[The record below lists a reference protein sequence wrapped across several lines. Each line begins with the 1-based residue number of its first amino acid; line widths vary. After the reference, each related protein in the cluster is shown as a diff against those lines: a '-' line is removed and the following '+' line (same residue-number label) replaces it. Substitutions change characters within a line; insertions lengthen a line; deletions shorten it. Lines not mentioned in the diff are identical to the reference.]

1 MMICTIPA
9 VGGLWATPADLVRL
23 GLGWTRLLPTELVRE
38 ALTAQT
44 PPGPTGRAMGLGWLL
59 SPDGEVGLHAGVGAG
74 ATAALMHL
82 PGGQV
87 RVIVTNRAVP
97 LNTVTDR
104 LLHLLTGHP
113 YPCIESRR
121 SMYPRYPTDSPLPE
135 ATRPTPP
142 PTARAAVAV
151 MYAGA
156 VASLTAMAVD
166 LATVG
171 ATKAAL
177 AKHFPNLTSQQLNA
191 QQVPLMVSW
200 IAGGLVGAALWILVA
215 RNTRAGRNWARITGT
230 GLFAVATIDAFGTL
244 LAPEAV
250 VVRVFFLLVWLIGLT
265 AVVLLW
271 QRGSRAYFQAPGS

>member
-1 MMICTIPA
+1 
-9 VGGLWATPADLVRL
+9 
-23 GLGWTRLLPTELVRE
+23 
-38 ALTAQT
+38 
-44 PPGPTGRAMGLGWLL
+44 
-59 SPDGEVGLHAGVGAG
+59 
-74 ATAALMHL
+74 
-82 PGGQV
+82 
-87 RVIVTNRAVP
+87 
-97 LNTVTDR
+97 
-104 LLHLLTGHP
+104 
-113 YPCIESRR
+113 
-121 SMYPRYPTDSPLPE
+121 MYPRYPTDSPLPE

-191 QQVPLMVSW
+191 QQVPLVVSW
-200 IAGGLVGAALWILVA
+200 IAGGVVGAILWILVA
-215 RNTRAGRNWARITGT
+215 HNTRAGRNWARITGT
-230 GLFAVATIDAFGTL
+230 VLFAVATIDAFGTL